1 MNVPVPHPAAPMVP
15 APTCQGIS
23 GASATGDT
31 LAPSVI
37 KTLTTVT
44 PVSAGIF
51 GALPSPGNPPIKSYH
66 VLALCCCFLT
76 LLTTITPLIH
86 EGLTSI
92 PAPL

>member
-44 PVSAGIF
+44 PTRASMVAPARMAWAPF
-51 GALPSPGNPPIKSYH
+51 P
-66 VLALCCCFLT
+66 VLAST
-76 LLTTITPLIH
+76 ALLVLAVPEMWTNV
-86 EGLTSI
+86 
-92 PAPL
+92 